1 MKRRLL
7 NLMVLSM
14 VSMAGAAQKPN
25 VILIM
30 TDDQG
35 YGDMSAHVSP
45 VLKTPG
51 SSQTKKAIEV
61 Q

>member
-1 MKRRLL
+1 
-7 NLMVLSM
+7 MVLSM

-35 YGDMSAHVSP
+35 YGDMSAHVNP